1 MELTP
6 RLGAVVTLLALV
18 PVAVFTVYIGNPLV
32 AIALVNVVL
41 IFASLYLAFTP
52 VENHDHDHG
61 HAA

>member
-6 RLGAVVTLLALV
+6 RIGAFVTLLALL
-18 PVAVFTVYIGNPLV
+18 PVAVFTVTNGNPLV

-41 IFASLYLAFTP
+41 IFASLYLAFSP
-52 VENHDHDHG
+52 VESHDHDHG

>member
-52 VENHDHDHG
+52 VEGHDHG